1 MMNKSPD
8 RKSRFRGVLLG
19 TAVGDSIGL
28 PAEGLPPG
36 RAARLFPG
44 RWRQRLFLGSGM
56 ISDDTDHTVFVAQSL
71 LAHPASP
78 SAFQRRLA
86 WCLRLWL
93 LSLPAGIGFATL
105 RAILRL
111 WIGIPPNRS
120 GVYSA
125 GNGPAM
131 RTAPIGA
138 FFAERADMLDAYVES
153 STRLTHSDPKA
164 LTGALV
170 VARLVAWCVREALVD
185 RPDPQAFLEL
195 LRGAGDDRE
204 WQTLVNSVA
213 EAVSM
218 DLSVEALAGSLDL
231 SRGVT
236 GYIYHTIPMVVYSWY
251 RHFGD
256 FERTLTTV
264 MDCGGDT
271 DTTGAI
277 AGALAGAVVGD
288 EGIPRDWVS
297 GLRDWPRSP
306 GLLLRIADRLD
317 HTIEGKAEVE
327 PQLQHAAPVRQ
338 LGPVRYA
345 WPTLILRNLFLLVLV
360 LLHGFRRLAPPY

>member
-1 MMNKSPD
+1 MM
-8 RKSRFRGVLLG
+8 RKPPERRNRFCGVLLG

-28 PAEGLPPG
+28 PTEGLSPG

-44 RWRQRLFLGSGM
+44 RWRQRLLLGSGM

-71 LAHPASP
+71 LAHPDSASG
-78 SAFQRRLA
+78 FQRRLA

-93 LSLPAGIGFATL
+93 FSLPAGVGFATL
-105 RAILRL
+105 RAIIRL
-111 WIGIPPNRS
+111 WIGISPNRS

-138 FFAERADMLDAYVES
+138 YFAERADMLDRYVEV

-170 VARLVAWCVREALVD
+170 VARLVAWCIRVAPVE
-185 RPDPQAFLEL
+185 RPDPQALLEL
-195 LRGAGDDRE
+195 LGGSGDDGE
-204 WQTLVNSVA
+204 WLALVDGLA
-213 EAVSM
+213 EAIGA
-218 DLSVEALAGSLDL
+218 DQSVEAFAGSLGL

-236 GYIYHTIPMVVYSWY
+236 GYIYHTIPVVVYSWY

-256 FERTLTTV
+256 FERTLTAV
-264 MDCGGDT
+264 MNRGGDT

-277 AGALAGAVVGD
+277 AGALAGAVVGH
-288 EGIPRDWVS
+288 EGIPCDWVS
-297 GLRDWPRSP
+297 GLRDWPRSR
-306 GLLLRIADRLD
+306 GLLLKIADRLSLSS
-317 HTIEGKAEVE
+317 GGGAEVQ
-327 PQLQHAAPVRQ
+327 PQAQPVGSVEK
-338 LGPVRYA
+338 LAPVRYA
-345 WPTLILRNLFLLVLV
+345 WPALIPRNLVQLVIV